1 MSRDRSRCPAS
12 GPSHRDRI
20 PAGIPGRL
28 PARRAPDVTGQD
40 LGSLI
45 AEVAQQHVGAG
56 SDSEGEVPA
65 VVLAELQVG
74 DPFQKL
80 INHILGARSHFREC
94 LSAFAALTLV
104 SSSAQTKRIHKSR
117 PLHSK
122 LARARYAERARG
134 SQIQT
139 LVRPAWIDT
148 GAKPMNRLT
157 SGVLPDPAV
166 APRPH
171 PAR

>member
-80 INHILGARSHFREC
+80 INHILGARSHFRGMPVGLRC
-94 LSAFAALTLV
+94 SHPRQQF
-104 SSSAQTKRIHKSR
+104 SSDQENPQEQATSQQVGACPLRGTSTRI
-117 PLHSK
+117 
-122 LARARYAERARG
+122 A
-134 SQIQT
+134 
-139 LVRPAWIDT
+139 DT
-148 GAKPMNRLT
+148 DA
-157 SGVLPDPAV
+157 S
-166 APRPH
+166 
-171 PAR
+171 PARMDRHRRQAHGSAHVRRAA